1 MLGQLGSYLT
11 LSISKFCVRVVAGLK
26 VLDVFEIVENTLHLL
41 NVIRLK
47 REYCSLSELL
57 LDNNIGTN

>member
-11 LSISKFCVRVVAGLK
+11 LWISKFCVRGVAGLK

-57 LDNNIGTN
+57 LR